1 MTREDPAVALHAG
14 RSGQSTAVLRP
25 GGHAGRYPFNVAAV
39 SSPYFQN
46 STHLMASLVSCV
58 LAGIAMRDG
67 NRNRINVCTHRFPV
81 KAVREFVPSRAGGLR
96 DCSGA
101 YPGSFLANACCLVRV
116 KWPGSGVEGPTRHRT
131 GLSCRRNCLQPTP
144 WYRRPAQPF
153 SSPACAH
160 AQPSQGVTLPC
171 LRRAVARWRSARE
184 RSRWRCAHRVC
195 MGQTTTQ
202 REESIDALRVE

>member
-58 LAGIAMRDG
+58 LAGIAMRDR
-67 NRNRINVCTHRFPV
+67 NRNRIGICPHRFPV
-81 KAVREFVPSRAGGLR
+81 QAGGGEFVSSRAGGHR
-96 DCSGA
+96 DCAGA
-101 YPGSFLANACCLVRV
+101 YPCCSSAGSG
-116 KWPGSGVEGPTRHRT
+116 WPWLGSGVEGPARHRT
-131 GLSCRRNCLQPTP
+131 GLGRRRNCLQPTP

-195 MGQTTTQ
+195 TGQTTTQ